1 MKNTNFLA
9 RLFGAISNTI
19 NGMEKSFLD
28 LLSAIVPY
36 FVPIIPAYLT
46 YYHTRDQMDFPNNV
60 AYTAAFVVE
69 VLGITSVSTAIR
81 FYRHNLRYKDVKN
94 RAPFWLAVATYA
106 FYLAIVLLVNV
117 ILEIVAGKRDGWVIL
132 SIGLFSLLSV
142 PSGVLIS
149 IRTQFAEMLE
159 ERTNRYAP
167 QPAPVYNAETRTPT
181 LRTKHASDY
190 REKII
195 SILEQEY
202 KKTGNVPPPKEI
214 TSSLKLDHSK
224 NKGFVSTLRKQWM
237 EEKGIERSV

>member
-46 YYHTRDQMDFPNNV
+46 YFHTRDQMDFPNNV

-94 RAPFWLAVATYA
+94 KAPFWLAVGTYA
-106 FYLAIVLLVNV
+106 FYLVVVLLVNV
-117 ILEIVAGKRDGWVIL
+117 ILEIVANTRNGWVIL

-159 ERTNRYAP
+159 ERSRPA
-167 QPAPVYNAETRTPT
+167 QPAPVYNAETKTPV

-190 REKII
+190 RDKILK
-195 SILEQEY
+195 ILEQEY
-202 KKTGNVPPPKEI
+202 KRTGKVPAPKEI
-214 TSSLKLDHSK
+214 TSRLKLEHSK
-224 NKGFVSTLRKQWM
+224 NKGFVSTLTKEWR
-237 EEKGIERSV
+237 EEKGIQ